1 MSTSFGGGAHRHLAA
16 RLSSALVTGHRWQT
30 DSPERRLRFGLMAGA
45 LVTAAVLAA
54 LSLGVAGRATTT
66 AAPWW
71 HEGAFLAERETGA
84 RYVVLDG
91 RLRPVPNHAS
101 ALLVLGRS
109 DASPQVV
116 PRAELPVPGPA
127 LGIPGAPDRL
137 PPPDR
142 LLTRSEVDSVG
153 ASGIPAGRGA
163 LVRSGRTYHLV
174 TDDGTAFPLMRGA
187 GGDALIALG
196 YAGTTPVEVEAR
208 WLAPFVAGP
217 ALDPAQARAGL

>member
-1 MSTSFGGGAHRHLAA
+1 MSTPFGGGAHRHLAS
-16 RLSSALVTGHRWQT
+16 RLSSALVTGSRWRV
-30 DSPERRLRFGLMAGA
+30 DSSERRLRLGLLAGA

-54 LSLGVAGRATTT
+54 LSLGVAGRATTV

-71 HEGAFLAERETGA
+71 HEGAFLAEGETGA

-109 DASPQVV
+109 DVSPKVV

-137 PPPDR
+137 PPPDQ
-142 LLTRSEVDSVG
+142 LLARSELDL
-153 ASGIPAGRGA
+153 ARTSGIPAGRGA
-163 LVRSGRTYHLV
+163 LVRSGRAHHLV
-174 TDDGTAFPLMRGA
+174 TDDGTAFPLTRGA

-196 YAGTTPVEVEAR
+196 YAGTTPVEVEAG
-208 WLAPFVAGP
+208 WLASFASGP
-217 ALDPAQARAGL
+217 TLDPARARAGL